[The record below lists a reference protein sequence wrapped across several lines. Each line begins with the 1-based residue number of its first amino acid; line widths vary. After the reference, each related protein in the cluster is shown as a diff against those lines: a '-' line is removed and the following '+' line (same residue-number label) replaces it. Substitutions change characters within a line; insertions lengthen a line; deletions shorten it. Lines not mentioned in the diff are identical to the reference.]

1 MESIIVEKILKVF
14 EWFTFLLMIIA
25 AALFVQ
31 NSFQN
36 YNSNATGIQVLSK
49 KVETYISPTI
59 TLCFKPYRKSS
70 ILQEYDLNHSV
81 YPPKLLLKTGE
92 TWPDAFQ
99 NISYKIGKDFNL
111 TIVFDVDNTI
121 VRRNYDS
128 MITIDDNVLTEIASK
143 LVEFEELITVAYG
156 KCFSMTVRNKTGK
169 SETTSLQ
176 IQFDESMP
184 SEDIPK
190 LIEVFITSKQNSYG
204 VLANFWKEGKEFKIS
219 IDPEKK
225 DYSII
230 NLQLSQY
237 KNLKFL
243 PIVVLMIFIGIVF
256 QKGDT

>member
-14 EWFTFLLMIIA
+14 EWFTFLLMIIV

>member
-14 EWFTFLLMIIA
+14 EWFTFLLMIIV

-36 YNSNATGIQVLSK
+36 YNSNATGIKVLSK

-81 YPPKLLLKTGE
+81 YPPKLLLKTSE
-92 TWPDAFQ
+92 TWPDVFQ

-128 MITIDDNVLTEIASK
+128 MITIDDNVLTEKASK
-143 LVEFEELITVAYG
+143 LIEFEELITVAYG

-204 VLANFWKEGKEFKIS
+204 VLSNLWKEGKEFKMS

-230 NLQLSQY
+230 NLKLSQY
-237 KNLKFL
+237 KKLEVSSNCSIDDFYWNCLSKR
-243 PIVVLMIFIGIVF
+243 
-256 QKGDT
+256 

>member
-1 MESIIVEKILKVF
+1 MENTNIEKVLKVF
-14 EWFTFLLMIIA
+14 EWFTFLLMVIA

-36 YNSNATGIQVLSK
+36 YNSNATGIKVLSK

-128 MITIDDNVLTEIASK
+128 MITIDDNVLTEKASK
-143 LVEFEELITVAYG
+143 LIEFEELITVAYG

-204 VLANFWKEGKEFKIS
+204 VLSNLWKEGKEFKMS

-230 NLQLSQY
+230 NLKLSQY
-237 KNLKFL
+237 KKLEVSSNCSIDDFYWNCLSKR
-243 PIVVLMIFIGIVF
+243 
-256 QKGDT
+256 